1 MACRRVVTARQ
12 MTAARLM
19 VLEGMSA
26 YRALCRA
33 GYASSTARVF
43 GRLLRGSW
51 GLREA
56 IRLTQEQE
64 RRYLVAH
71 PIRKRDRYDRRSL
84 ALNAQLFVSAD
95 MQAYPTNTLLRRQ
108 YANGKRAHAV
118 AQGRQP
124 VAPER
129 CSLCRGLLEGR
140 DRWCPNCR
148 RVEAES

>member
-51 GLREA
+51 GQREA
-56 IRLTQEQE
+56 MRLTLEQE
-64 RRYLVAH
+64 GRYLVAR
-71 PIRKRDRYDRRSL
+71 PLRRRSRYDRRSVS
-84 ALNAQLFVSAD
+84 LNAHRFVSAD
-95 MQAYPTNTLLRRQ
+95 IQEHPTNALLRRQ
-108 YANGKRAHAV
+108 HANEKRAKAR
-118 AQGRQP
+118 AEGRSP
-124 VAPER
+124 ALAR
-129 CSLCRGLLEGR
+129 CSTCRGPLEGR
-140 DRWCPNCR
+140 DRWCANCR
-148 RVEAES
+148 RVESES